1 MLKEPIQTSQ
11 YKEVNR
17 TEPSTSVRVPCLQY
31 LFLTNFGA
39 LMKQI
44 SQSYV
49 VGVEDDE
56 AVKAPLSFDRV
67 PEPFVEADGA
77 GFLLGG
83 TTLKS

>member
-1 MLKEPIQTSQ
+1 
-11 YKEVNR
+11 
-17 TEPSTSVRVPCLQY
+17 
-31 LFLTNFGA
+31 
-39 LMKQI
+39 MKQI

-67 PEPFVEADGA
+67 PELLMEADGA